1 MKRKVKK
8 EKIKK
13 AIYTALYMV
22 QFILACEG
30 AGHLL
35 NQYTTLED
43 PMFAGGLICIIIGG
57 IAFYFNM
64 KDQPEQKHDE
74 PCSLLREEIGRIS
87 TMHSASQASHE
98 GKEDKK

>member
-30 AGHLL
+30 SGHLL

-43 PMFAGGLICIIIGG
+43 PMFAGRLICIIVGG

-64 KDQPEQKHDE
+64 KAQPEEEQDE
-74 PCSLLREEIGRIS
+74 PCSLLRDEISRIS
-87 TMHSASQASHE
+87 IMNSASKASCKE
-98 GKEDKK
+98 KEDKK